1 MSKAKK
7 HSTAL
12 PSVVDLPLLL
22 AAVCTGVFYWFV
34 TQDGM
39 QGSLIQRYTT
49 QHAVEYVIVAAF
61 IWGLVD
67 AALRVCTFPREI
79 FAIKQEWLPPRKGRE
94 NVSQAAV
101 LLAYVEKKP
110 AMLKQSRIGRRYIEA
125 LSYLEEKGSSAELA
139 EHLRSLADQD
149 YELTQSNFGL
159 IRFICWVTPMFGFL
173 GTVIH
178 FGTALSG
185 QEASSLGDNLP
196 TVVAAMGTA
205 FNATTVALSAAT
217 TMMFALFLCERTE
230 RGIITVIDRRV
241 ERELLNRFE
250 VVDANLTPF
259 LSAVQAANQTTL
271 DAVAAHGER
280 QLNAWSQ
287 ALVALQQQA
296 EAQQQW
302 QSQVFAATLEKFEQR
317 VNENDQKR
325 EDKLSKAIAA
335 LATHSQDHHALIN
348 ASVERVAGLQ
358 NEFAQLATA
367 LSGVLEGDREMLQL
381 QAHLADNLRLLRET
395 QQIDSVLH
403 ELTAA
408 IHLLTARAQSIS
420 GSGSASIPKRAA

>member
-7 HSTAL
+7 SSAL
-12 PSVVDLPLLL
+12 PSVLDLPLAL
-22 AAVCTGVFYWFV
+22 AAVLTGVFYWFV
-34 TQDGM
+34 TQDAM
-39 QGSLIQRYTT
+39 QGTLIQRYTT

-67 AALRVCTFPREI
+67 AALRICTFPREV
-79 FAIKQEWLPPRKGRE
+79 FALKQEWLPPRKGRE
-94 NVSQAAV
+94 NVSQAGV
-101 LLAYVEKKP
+101 LLAQLEKKP
-110 AMLKQSRIGRRYIEA
+110 AVLKQSRIGQRYIEA
-125 LSYLEEKGSSAELA
+125 LSYLEEKGSAAELA
-139 EHLRSLADQD
+139 DYLRGLADQD

-217 TMMFALFLCERTE
+217 TMMFCLFLCERTE
-230 RGIITVIDRRV
+230 RGIITAIDRRA

-317 VNENDQKR
+317 VTENDQNR
-325 EDKLSKAIAA
+325 ENK
-335 LATHSQDHHALIN
+335 LATAIDGLAAHSRDHHALID
-348 ASVERVAGLQ
+348 ASVQRVAGLQ
-358 NEFAQLATA
+358 DTFAQVASA
-367 LSGVLEGDREMLQL
+367 MSGIMQGEQQMVEL
-381 QAHLADNLRLLRET
+381 QAHLSDNLRLLRET
-395 QQIDSVLH
+395 QQIDQVLH

-408 IHLLTARAQSIS
+408 IHLLTARAASVA
-420 GSGSASIPKRAA
+420 GSASVPSTKRAA

>member
-1 MSKAKK
+1 MSKVKK
-7 HSTAL
+7 QAAL
-12 PSVVDLPLLL
+12 PSVLDLPLAL
-22 AAVCTGVFYWFV
+22 AAVLTGAFYWFV
-34 TQDGM
+34 TQDAMEGTM
-39 QGSLIQRYTT
+39 LQRYTT

-67 AALRVCTFPREI
+67 AVMRVCSFPREV
-79 FAIKQEWLPPRKGRE
+79 FALKHDWLPPRKGRE
-94 NVSQAAV
+94 NVSQAPV
-101 LLAYVEKKP
+101 LLALLEKKP
-110 AMLKQSRIGRRYIEA
+110 AVLRNSRIGKRYIEA
-125 LSYLEEKGSSAELA
+125 LRYLEEKGSAAELP
-139 EHLRSLADQD
+139 EYLRNLADQD
-149 YELTQSNFGL
+149 FELTQSNFGL

-230 RGIITVIDRRV
+230 RGIVTEIDRRA

-271 DAVAAHGER
+271 DAVAVHGER
-280 QLNAWSQ
+280 QMNAWSD

-302 QSQVFAATLEKFEQR
+302 QAQVFAATLEKFEQR
-317 VNENDQKR
+317 VNENEQNR
-325 EDKLSKAIAA
+325 EQMLSKAI
-335 LATHSQDHHALIN
+335 
-348 ASVERVAGLQ
+348 
-358 NEFAQLATA
+358 
-367 LSGVLEGDREMLQL
+367 
-381 QAHLADNLRLLRET
+381 
-395 QQIDSVLH
+395 
-403 ELTAA
+403 
-408 IHLLTARAQSIS
+408 
-420 GSGSASIPKRAA
+420 